1 MTGAMV
7 VDGLAATEVPATN
20 EYISSGIRGP
30 EVAANFGNPRK
41 PRDLWSW
48 VAHSGKP
55 STRRGDR
62 MHQYRH
68 RRVVAMAALVGALLA
83 PALSAGAQTAPD
95 NTKTNQRDRAKGAAT
110 ADQQKENASDRE
122 ITQKIRQSVMDDKS
136 LSTYAHNVKVIAQ
149 DGQVTLKGPVRSENE
164 KKTIEAKAVEVAGDG
179 HVSNQITIAPS
190 KNSKK

>member
-1 MTGAMV
+1 
-7 VDGLAATEVPATN
+7 
-20 EYISSGIRGP
+20 
-30 EVAANFGNPRK
+30 
-41 PRDLWSW
+41 
-48 VAHSGKP
+48 
-55 STRRGDR
+55 

-68 RRVVAMAALVGALLA
+68 RRVVATAALVGALLA
-83 PALSAGAQTAPD
+83 PAFSAGAQTAPD
-95 NTKTNQRDRAKGAAT
+95 NTKTNQQDRAKGAAT

-122 ITQKIRQSVMDDKS
+122 ITQKIRQAVMDDKS